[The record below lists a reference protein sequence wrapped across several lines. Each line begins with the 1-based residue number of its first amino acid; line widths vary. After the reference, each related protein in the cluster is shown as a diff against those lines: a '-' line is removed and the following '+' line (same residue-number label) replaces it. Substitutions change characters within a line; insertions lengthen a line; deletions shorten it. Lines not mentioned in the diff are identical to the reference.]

1 MSTIEKILKQA
12 RLAIRIFTQ
21 NILIANLL
29 VNATF
34 VYSIY
39 INRSSESF
47 SLFYLFIGRLFIST
61 FLIYILWSRMKNEF
75 IYYSNIGLP
84 KRELLAWQFAIDAAL
99 SLIILVAG
107 YGVIR

>member
-1 MSTIEKILKQA
+1 
-12 RLAIRIFTQ
+12 
-21 NILIANLL
+21 
-29 VNATF
+29 
-34 VYSIY
+34 
-39 INRSSESF
+39 
-47 SLFYLFIGRLFIST
+47 
-61 FLIYILWSRMKNEF
+61 MKNEF